1 MELTGIIGTDWL
13 KPTTK
18 GKVKD
23 ADLRLWRDHLEE
35 QLQQA
40 LGLSSDFT
48 IGDRTRFV
56 LAKGSEHTVIEI
68 ESFARKALDRF
79 LDKMSAK

>member
-1 MELTGIIGTDWL
+1 MELTGTIGTDWL
-13 KPTTK
+13 RPTTK

-40 LGLSSDFT
+40 LGIASDFT

-56 LAKGSEHTVIEI
+56 LAKDSAHTVIEI
-68 ESFARKALDRF
+68 ESFARKTLDRF
-79 LDKMSAK
+79 LDKLSTK